1 NLRNT
6 TSSIWSTLESA
17 LASATRRSLT
27 STACPRAYLYS
38 SIRSNSSSSHRQ
50 LRARPVAAHRTASHC
65 IAGSRSTASLQPS
78 ASPFHLPSPPH
89 LPPPS
94 TAPRSRRHTSST
106 RDLPPAPPKN
116 KVPTHILGPSPP
128 SPGFHFQPS
137 RRPAQPALREPKAL
151 GPRVSHPSAPF
162 LHSSKVTAN
171 ISLRESTSHAN
182 ARPSASWEPATT
194 AAQGALASLAP
205 SSLSPALSVTVAA
218 TTNCPLLR
226 HSTAQHR
233 TAPHHF
239 RPSCLLCFASSL
251 VSRRELST

>member
-1 NLRNT
+1 M
-6 TSSIWSTLESA
+6 S
-17 LASATRRSLT
+17 
-27 STACPRAYLYS
+27 
-38 SIRSNSSSSHRQ
+38 
-50 LRARPVAAHRTASHC
+50 
-65 IAGSRSTASLQPS
+65 
-78 ASPFHLPSPPH
+78 
-89 LPPPS
+89 
-94 TAPRSRRHTSST
+94 
-106 RDLPPAPPKN
+106 
-116 KVPTHILGPSPP
+116 PSPP

-171 ISLRESTSHAN
+171 ISLSYSLGIRTRHTESTSHAN

-233 TAPHHF
+233 TAPHGITSG
-239 RPSCLLCFASSL
+239 PPACFASLHCNRNRERDGAAKPESRFTANATAAHAPPTATQRPCAPWLPFSL
-251 VSRRELST
+251 LSRDANSRPDLCLPLQSTPIDDTTSDQLIPIENTILFL

>member
-1 NLRNT
+1 MLQSPRKPTYTVVFAATAAAAIVNFVLDQLPR
-6 TSSIWSTLESA
+6 IA
-17 LASATRRSLT
+17 PHRIASQVPGLLPAFSL
-27 STACPRAYLYS
+27 P
-38 SIRSNSSSSHRQ
+38 
-50 LRARPVAAHRTASHC
+50 
-65 IAGSRSTASLQPS
+65 
-78 ASPFHLPSPPH
+78 
-89 LPPPS
+89 LPPPI
-94 TAPRSRRHTSST
+94 TAASSSAINSST
-106 RDLPPAPPKN
+106 QQATHVEHQRPPAPPKS

-171 ISLRESTSHAN
+171 ISLSYSLDIRTGHTESTSHAN
-182 ARPSASWEPATT
+182 ARREPATT

-233 TAPHHF
+233 TARHHF
-239 RPSCLLCFASSL
+239 RPSCLLCFASL
-251 VSRRELST
+251 QQKQGERRCCKT